1 MNKLITKDNI
11 KIENMIYEIRGKQVM
26 LDSDL
31 AKLYQCKNGTKDI
44 NKAVKR
50 NIERFPNDF
59 YFQLLTKEYD
69 NLKFQY
75 GTSSYQ
81 AVKNNIKKFPEAYY
95 FKLSKNEYQSNRSKI
110 LTSSNSI
117 KYSSTLPYVFTEKGI
132 FMLATILKSEISIE
146 MSMKIINAFV
156 AMRHFIN
163 ENKEVLTSIVNVRND
178 IDNINNKLIEHD
190 NKFNEIFDKL
200 NKKEINKEYIFFKGQ
215 IYDSY
220 SKIIDI
226 LNTSKESITIIDS
239 YADKVL
245 LDIISKINKKVILI
259 TKNNSLLSKIDIDKY
274 KEQYNNLSI
283 KYNNNFHDRYIIL
296 DNKEIYHIGTSIN
309 HIGCKTFS
317 INKLE
322 DEVVISL
329 LLDKIKNNNI

>member
-1 MNKLITKDNI
+1 MLEEKSSI
-11 KIENMIYEIRGKQVM
+11 KNMIYEIRGKQVM

-31 AKLYQCKNGTKDI
+31 AKLYQCKNGTKTI
-44 NKAVKR
+44 NLAVKR
-50 NIERFPNDF
+50 NIERFPNNF
-59 YFQLLTKEYD
+59 YFQLTEKEYYSR
-69 NLKFQY
+69 FQFE
-75 GTSSYQ
+75 TL
-81 AVKNNIKKFPEAYY
+81 NNIKKGQN
-95 FKLSKNEYQSNRSKI
+95 L
-110 LTSSNSI
+110 
-117 KYSSTLPYVFTEKGI
+117 KYLPYVFTEQGVA
-132 FMLATILKSEISIE
+132 MLATVIRTEQAINVSINI
-146 MSMKIINAFV
+146 MNTFV

-239 YADKVL
+239 YADKIL

-259 TKNNSLLSKIDIDKY
+259 TKNNLLLSKTDIDKY

-329 LLDKIKNNNI
+329 LLDKIGKKYE